1 MDSEQEKLK
10 KEYYELKLNCI
21 QLIRDI
27 AKIRKKYTLSLKD
40 EEEYKKY
47 LFNCVNESDKLR
59 NIYISKYGI
68 DLFYTKLDD
77 TSIPKNSTNAVGGSN
92 YKSKYLKYKNKYLEL
107 KNKMTT
113 N

>member
-10 KEYYELKLNCI
+10 KEYFEHKSNCI

-27 AKIRKKYTLSLKD
+27 AKIRKKYTISPKN
-40 EEEYKKY
+40 EAKYQEY

-59 NIYISKYGI
+59 DKYKSKYGI
-68 DLFYTKLDD
+68 DLFYTNLDGTPLSED
-77 TSIPKNSTNAVGGSN
+77 STNSVGGSN